1 MHSISALETTSH
13 QTKSSYRA
21 VHCSF
26 ISNEISSTRI
36 VAIEKWNYQLAFLQ
50 YSNWICCSNQTKK
63 LIKLQ
68 TLLARAIDS
77 NVIYIS
83 IIQWLN
89 LKSICVR
96 HPMKQH
102 KNNCRP
108 NGINQQPTK
117 KVADSMLAGKIAIEQ
132 IELNSDQNAEFY
144 NTAIASCG
152 RLHREKSIRWFF
164 YCK

>member
-1 MHSISALETTSH
+1 MKLPVCI
-13 QTKSSYRA
+13 
-21 VHCSF
+21 F
-26 ISNEISSTRI
+26 
-36 VAIEKWNYQLAFLQ
+36 AILKLDLLQ
-50 YSNWICCSNQTKK
+50 QPNKK
-63 LIKLQ
+63 INKIANI
-68 TLLARAIDS
+68 ARAIDS

-117 KVADSMLAGKIAIEQ
+117 KVADSMFAGKIAIEQ

-152 RLHREKSIRWFF
+152 RLHREKSIRCFF
-164 YCK
+164 LL

>member
-1 MHSISALETTSH
+1 MHPISALETTSH

-21 VHCSF
+21 AHCSF

-102 KNNCRP
+102 KNNCRT
-108 NGINQQPTK
+108 NGINQQKKWPIQCWPEKLQSNKSNSIPTK
-117 KVADSMLAGKIAIEQ
+117 MLNFTTPQLHHVADYTERKAFGV
-132 IELNSDQNAEFY
+132 
-144 NTAIASCG
+144 
-152 RLHREKSIRWFF
+152 FF